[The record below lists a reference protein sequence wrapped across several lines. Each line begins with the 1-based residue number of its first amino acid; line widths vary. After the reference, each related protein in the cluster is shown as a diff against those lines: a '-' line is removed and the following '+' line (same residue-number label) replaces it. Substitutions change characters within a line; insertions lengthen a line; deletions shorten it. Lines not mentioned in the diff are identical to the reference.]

1 MKGLQQFIINSYRF
15 LGLLSI
21 PALTVVTTIS
31 MANLFTAGRAAQW
44 DNVSIVWAWI
54 YAAAI
59 ETNVVRLF
67 TEKRKASFA
76 LGLGLGVVTC
86 IALQFEGMQQT
97 GSMMWNSATVQ
108 ILLPWIIGLRSI
120 LVYVLIAYEGRRLIN
135 TEQVQSA
142 QPTRLSV
149 LKNALL
155 DRAIER
161 VVPLNQGAQTPAH
174 IEPIEHPKQIEQSK
188 VEQVAKLHVVKITQE
203 TAPLERVRKALS
215 EHPNAGY
222 NELGR
227 LTDLA
232 PATAKKYRQL
242 STAQNKQVATGG
254 N

>member
-1 MKGLQQFIINSYRF
+1 MKGLQRFIIGIYRF

-31 MANLFTAGRAAQW
+31 MANLFTAGKAAQW
-44 DNVSIVWAWI
+44 DNISVVWAWL

-97 GSMMWNSATVQ
+97 GSMMWNNPTVQ
-108 ILLPWIIGLRSI
+108 MLLPWIIALRSI
-120 LVYVLIAYEGRRLIN
+120 LVYVLIAYEGRRLMQDD
-135 TEQVQSA
+135 EQVVSA
-142 QPTRLSV
+142 QSTRLNV

-161 VVPLNQGAQTPAH
+161 VTPVAPPAQ
-174 IEPIEHPKQIEQSK
+174 IEPSEQPKKLSQPQSK
-188 VEQVAKLHVVKITQE
+188 QSTKLHVVKVTQD
-203 TAPLERVRKALS
+203 TAPLERVKRVLV
-215 EHPNAGY
+215 EHPDCSDRQLAK
-222 NELGR
+222 R
-227 LTDLA
+227 TSLA

-242 STAQNKQVATGG
+242 TAQNERVATGG
-254 N
+254 D

>member
-1 MKGLQQFIINSYRF
+1 MKGLQRFIIGIYRF

-31 MANLFTAGRAAQW
+31 MANLFTAGHAAQW
-44 DNVSIVWAWI
+44 DNISVIWAWV

-59 ETNVVRLF
+59 ETNVIRLF

-97 GSMMWNSATVQ
+97 GSMMWNNPTVQ
-108 ILLPWIIGLRSI
+108 MLLPWIIALRSI
-120 LVYVLIAYEGRRLIN
+120 LVYVLIAYEGRRLVSS
-135 TEQVQSA
+135 EQNVSA
-142 QPTRLSV
+142 QPTRLTV
-149 LKNALL
+149 LKNVLI

-161 VVPLNQGAQTPAH
+161 VVPSAQ
-174 IEPIEHPKQIEQSK
+174 IESTEQPKQIEQPQSK
-188 VEQVAKLHVVKITQE
+188 QSAKLHVVKVIQD
-203 TAPLERVRKALS
+203 TAPLERVKRVLI
-215 EHPNAGY
+215 EHPDCSDRKLAK
-222 NELGR
+222 

-242 STAQNKQVATGG
+242 STAQSERVATGG
-254 N
+254 Q